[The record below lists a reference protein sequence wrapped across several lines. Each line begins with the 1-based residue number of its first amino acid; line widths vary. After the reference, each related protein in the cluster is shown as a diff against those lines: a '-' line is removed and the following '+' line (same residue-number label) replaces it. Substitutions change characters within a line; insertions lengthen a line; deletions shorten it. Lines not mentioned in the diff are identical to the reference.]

1 MFWIFKKN
9 PQATL
14 NSFSPTLP
22 LLSHQPPHTSSL
34 PPEVLTP
41 NAASLHSFPPLPIP
55 RNTPCHRFPAPPSL
69 SQEPAFF
76 LLSLTVPSPSQAFP
90 SQVARPEPPCCLQA
104 RLPPDP
110 SVFPCPGTPSHPP
123 AGCLAANTRG
133 SHERQ
138 SRSWSGIL
146 ATKPFQLLRE
156 PYPLRQLWRT
166 YGSGEAR
173 QDLARIF
180 GGLTGGGFMWNC

>member
-1 MFWIFKKN
+1 MDFQKSPKLPSIVFLLPCPSFLTN
-9 PQATL
+9 P
-14 NSFSPTLP
+14 
-22 LLSHQPPHTSSL
+22 
-34 PPEVLTP
+34 LTP
-41 NAASLHSFPPLPIP
+41 PPCPLRCSLLTLHHFTPFLHSPSPEIHLATAFPHPLPSPKSLH
-55 RNTPCHRFPAPPSL
+55 
-69 SQEPAFF
+69 FF